1 MSGRTTLRALF
12 WLTAAS
18 VPLFLIAEEKV
29 DLAVINRIKSE
40 AFENSKVMDHL
51 FYLTDV
57 HGPRLTGS
65 PAFQGAADWA
75 VMRLTDYG
83 LTAKEEKWGPF
94 GRGWASKHF
103 EAHMIEPQ
111 YQPLIGIPLA
121 WTGSTEGTVTAEPI
135 LAVIESEADFEKFK
149 GKLKGKVV
157 MSMGLKP
164 LGVEIVASARRYT
177 DAELAEVETAPDPS
191 RNLRDPNGPDSPQG
205 IRQRREKVQAFHDK
219 LAKFLKDEGALVVLS
234 YGIRGDGG
242 TVFATSGG
250 SEDPKRPIPIA
261 SVALTPEHYN
271 RIFRLIQNKIPVKL
285 QFNIQNEI
293 YEGNNDS
300 LNVTAEIPGG
310 RKKDEIV
317 MLGAH
322 LDSWHGGTGATD
334 NAAGCA
340 VVMEAARILKALDLK
355 MDRTVRLALWGG
367 EGRRTVRVESL
378 RKTTLRRP

>member
-1 MSGRTTLRALF
+1 MPGRKSLRAVLC
-12 WLTAAS
+12 LAAVG
-18 VPLFLIAEEKV
+18 VPLLVLAEENV
-29 DLAVINRIKSE
+29 DLTVINRIKSE

-65 PAFQGAADWA
+65 PNFQAAADWA
-75 VMRLTDYG
+75 VKRLTEYG
-83 LTAKEEKWGPF
+83 LVAKEEKWGPF

-121 WTGSTEGTVTAEPI
+121 WTAGTDGTVTGEPI
-135 LAVIESEADFEKFK
+135 LAVIAVEADFEKYK
-149 GKLKGKVV
+149 GKLTGKIV
-157 MSMGLKP
+157 MMEKP
-164 LGVEIVASARRYT
+164 KQLGIETTAPGRRYT
-177 DAELAEVETAPDPS
+177 DGELAEVEAAPDPARS
-191 RNLRDPNGPDSPQG
+191 LRGPNGPESPEEA
-205 IRQRREKVQAFHDK
+205 RQRREKQRVFRDK
-219 LAKFLKDEGALVVLS
+219 LAKFLKEEGALVALS
-234 YGIRGDGG
+234 YGYSGDGG
-242 TVFATSGG
+242 TVFATAGG

-271 RIFRLIQNKIPVKL
+271 RIARLIDHKIPVKL

-293 YEGNNDS
+293 VDANNDS

-334 NAAGCA
+334 NAAGSAVTRSTGSVRSSFFRSRRSSQTSAVTSKPSMAASDCA
-340 VVMEAARILKALDLK
+340 SSR
-355 MDRTVRLALWGG
+355 
-367 EGRRTVRVESL
+367 
-378 RKTTLRRP
+378 